1 MTDYREAVRSV
12 LDGLLAI
19 PVPAEVN
26 IESWTQFVEE
36 RQELIDELGLLV
48 DSAPTLVQGLLMG
61 EFCDDLAEAMDRVQ
75 DGIANLQLEMGAVKQ
90 ELETARKSAVLVRQ
104 HQKTQVEPGVLLGVG

>member
-1 MTDYREAVRSV
+1 MTDYRQAVRGI

-19 PVPAEVN
+19 PVPVEVN
-26 IESWTQFVEE
+26 IETWTQFAEE

-61 EFCDDLAEAMDRVQ
+61 EFADELAEAMDRVQ
-75 DGIANLQLEMGAVKQ
+75 DGVANLQLEMRAVSQ
-90 ELETARKSAVLVRQ
+90 EMETARKSSVLVRQ
-104 HQKTQVEPGVLLGVG
+104 HTRASVEPGVLLGVG